1 MPELTTGLFARDQ
14 FNKKEVIYM
23 LKKYN
28 SIYDNYVKTNP
39 SPQNAHEVRYILDQ
53 LETNNIQ
60 FVDGYISGYYIVEP
74 KTLKALDLDE
84 FYAETH
90 PNIVLSPTEYD
101 DMIDNARKDPA
112 KYFKLGQRKG
122 LINNLTNLF

>member
-1 MPELTTGLFARDQ
+1 
-14 FNKKEVIYM
+14 M

-28 SIYDNYVKTNP
+28 PVYDDYVKTNP

-53 LETNNIQ
+53 LETNDIQ
-60 FVDGYISGYYIVEP
+60 FVDGYISGYYIIEP
-74 KTLKALDLDE
+74 KTLKTLDLDE

-112 KYFKLGQRKG
+112 KYFKFGQKKG
-122 LINNLTNLF
+122 LIDNLTNLF